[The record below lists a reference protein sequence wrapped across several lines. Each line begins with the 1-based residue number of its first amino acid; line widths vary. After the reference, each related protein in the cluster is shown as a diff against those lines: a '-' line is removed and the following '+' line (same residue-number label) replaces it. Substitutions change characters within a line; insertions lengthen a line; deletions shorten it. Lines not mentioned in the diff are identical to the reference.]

1 MADKRVC
8 GKCGAELTEVG
19 TEQLCPGCLLEA
31 GLAAGPDHSQT
42 LSVDPAGQSPIEP
55 PFPRSFGDY
64 ELLEEIARGGM
75 GVVYKARQ
83 ASLDRIVALKMLLFG
98 LLAGPEFVQ
107 RFRTEAAAAA
117 SLQHPNIVAIH
128 EVGFRDGQHFFAMD
142 YVAGRSLAQ
151 IVRDGPLPAR
161 RAAGYVKTIAEAIQY
176 AHERG
181 ILHRDLKPSNV
192 LIDEFDQPRVTDFG
206 LAKRLEKETDLTLS
220 GQVLGSPNYMA
231 PEQAAARRGQV
242 GKRSDV
248 YSLGAILYH
257 LLTGQP
263 PFVALTVAE
272 TLQQVRNVEPTSPR
286 VSNPHLARD
295 LETIC
300 LKCLEKEPV
309 RRYATAQELADE
321 LGRFLNKEPI
331 LARPVGRL
339 EKVWRWCRRNPVP
352 AALIA
357 LVTLVFLAGFAGVA
371 WQEQN
376 ARKARDLAQR
386 RLYAAQ
392 MNQAFRAWDV
402 SSLDVARALLNS
414 QRPLRGAE
422 DLRGADW
429 RWLWTLCRSEAK
441 AELPTQSEWQLLAAE
456 PSPDGRRVAT
466 AGYSKNIVI
475 YDLESGR
482 NLQTLTGHTRELTG
496 FHSLAFSTDGRHLV
510 SASGGLLLSG
520 GQFELLL
527 WDLATGS
534 KTNLDVRSASFL
546 AVAFSP
552 NGRWAHLCLSGRH
565 SGAVGCRHT
574 QQPRHAPRAQGA
586 RGRYTRSFSL
596 QTANQSSAGARTAP
610 CVNGT

>member
-31 GLAAGPDHSQT
+31 GLAAGPDRSQT

-55 PFPRSFGDY
+55 PYPRSFGDY

-98 LLAGPEFVQ
+98 PLAGPEFVQ

-128 EVGFRDGQHFFAMD
+128 EVGFREGQHFFAMD
-142 YVAGRSLAQ
+142 YVAGQSLTQ
-151 IVRDGPLPAR
+151 IVQDGPLLAR

-429 RWLWTLCRSEAK
+429 RWLWTLCRSEVK
-441 AELPTQSEWQLLAAE
+441 AELPTQGEWQLLAAE

-496 FHSLAFSTDGRHLV
+496 FHSLAFSTDGR
-510 SASGGLLLSG
+510 
-520 GQFELLL
+520 
-527 WDLATGS
+527 
-534 KTNLDVRSASFL
+534 
-546 AVAFSP
+546 
-552 NGRWAHLCLSGRH
+552 
-565 SGAVGCRHT
+565 
-574 QQPRHAPRAQGA
+574 
-586 RGRYTRSFSL
+586 
-596 QTANQSSAGARTAP
+596 
-610 CVNGT
+610 